1 MTVQLNVPNL
11 ACPACVNTV
20 TTAIKS
26 VDSNA
31 AIEADPKTKVVNIET
46 RASQDEIEA
55 AIAAVGYPAA

>member
-11 ACPACVNTV
+11 ACSACVNTV

-26 VDSNA
+26 VDANA
-31 AIEADPKTKVVNIET
+31 AIAADPKTKVVSIET
-46 RASQDEIEA
+46 QASQDEIKA